1 MEKDMFEHDNVLVC
15 TDFVQFP
22 RNVHLSGT
30 CTIQH
35 ACLRNH
41 LRFTARLLPFHP
53 TLVMSFAADDLDGL
67 ELQQPPRGPT
77 FTFRTMPEKLS
88 KAKQKQWRTREKEE
102 SAEAYG
108 KLARSVQVCVVLCCV
123 CSSLAHHKI

>member
-35 ACLRNH
+35 ACLHNH
-41 LRFTARLLPFHP
+41 LQFTTRILPFHL
-53 TLVMSFAADDLDGL
+53 TLVLSFAADDLEGL
-67 ELQQPPRGPT
+67 ELKQPPRAPT
-77 FTFRTMPEKLS
+77 FTFS
-88 KAKQKQWRTREKEE
+88 KMQEGPSKPKQKEWRAREAAE
-102 SAEAYG
+102 SEVAHG
-108 KLARSVQVCVVLCCV
+108 KLDRSVQVCVVLCCV